1 MEYFFT
7 INSGLYDSFAMR
19 RPSCPISSS
28 RLRIGNV
35 APRIFGKITVN
46 NGIKPAYFRISLFYM
61 QNGSIVINF
70 FAKAEGFN
78 LAVNADNAAAQL

>member
-1 MEYFFT
+1 MPHIF
-7 INSGLYDSFAMR
+7 LAVK
-19 RPSCPISSS
+19 
-28 RLRIGNV
+28 IGNV

-61 QNGSIVINF
+61 QNSCIVINF